1 MKLLL
6 LRIKEHRYFIGFLLL
21 FAYAES
27 IQVRILIRRDV
38 NAYTFTPDAA
48 IGALISI
55 GFLFVIMRFFLTKYI
70 NGEGYPIKKI
80 VSVFMLS
87 LVTYVILNN
96 LFSFVIA
103 IAFDTVSKN
112 FNTQVLVS
120 KNFGLVLDAII
131 YGSFYLAYYFNRR
144 HRMQQQQLVAYH
156 EALSEVKISQLKS
169 QLNPHFLF
177 NNLNILDQL
186 IEEDGIKASTFLND
200 FSELYRY
207 VLYTSDKQLVSLQ
220 EELQFAQSYID
231 LIKHKYGDAYLFTI
245 RRPQNMDGFIP
256 PLTLQLLLENA
267 VQHNIGTR
275 DKPILIEV
283 FTEDQMI
290 IVSNTCAKKKQV
302 KTNGG
307 RALKNLTEQYILLT
321 DRSIQIVETA
331 ELFSENLPIIKST
344 NQ

>member
-186 IEEDGIKASTFLND
+186 IEEDGIKASTF
-200 FSELYRY
+200 F
-207 VLYTSDKQLVSLQ
+207 K
-220 EELQFAQSYID
+220 
-231 LIKHKYGDAYLFTI
+231 
-245 RRPQNMDGFIP
+245 
-256 PLTLQLLLENA
+256 
-267 VQHNIGTR
+267 
-275 DKPILIEV
+275 
-283 FTEDQMI
+283 
-290 IVSNTCAKKKQV
+290 
-302 KTNGG
+302 
-307 RALKNLTEQYILLT
+307 
-321 DRSIQIVETA
+321 
-331 ELFSENLPIIKST
+331 
-344 NQ
+344 